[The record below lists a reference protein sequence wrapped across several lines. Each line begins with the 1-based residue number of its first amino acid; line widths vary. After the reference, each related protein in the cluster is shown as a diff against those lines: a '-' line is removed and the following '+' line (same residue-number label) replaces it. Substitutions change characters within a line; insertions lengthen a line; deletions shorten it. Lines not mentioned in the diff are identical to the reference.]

1 MGRIWK
7 VSAVR
12 SRMMLRKMSQLCP
25 SPHSPIPDF
34 KSFQFPE
41 KLPSQCHSSFD
52 KDPVKPKEES
62 APEKSLVLGPTPDV
76 CSRSATKSTGR
87 STTSNSCPTC
97 NSGLINLALLM
108 GLVTLLKIILG
119 FCANVNADVP
129 AIATVIP
136 TNFQLPLFFL
146 VFPVIVLLLTY
157 RVELLI
163 SQNKISW
170 DNALPCHLA
179 TLAMVLILPA
189 VGLRRQL
196 HLDGLIFNLLI
207 CFSYIIMAMKL
218 VSYIQVNKKCR
229 EELVNDNTTKQVV
242 YPANLTLGS
251 ITYFLLS
258 PTLTYQP
265 NVSRTSTI
273 QLNVV
278 FLRALECCVL
288 QLGVR
293 SAIMAIPNV
302 IVGLLEAI
310 KSEDMVVVVER
321 FLTLSL
327 VFNIVFMSTFYL
339 LFVSFLQLTSELL
352 QVQERKFFHSWW
364 NASTMEE
371 FWRWWNLPVH
381 RWCVKHIYLP
391 FVKNGWSKR
400 HAMLAVF
407 LTSALLHEYLIS
419 CPLQITGHFAFIG
432 FLGQLPLCKISEVAM
447 SRCGGR
453 VGNLLVW
460 GILIFGNAVG
470 VVVYYKEVVGAK

>member
-1 MGRIWK
+1 
-7 VSAVR
+7 
-12 SRMMLRKMSQLCP
+12 MMLRKMSQFCP
-25 SPHSPIPDF
+25 FPHSPIPDL

-41 KLPSQCHSSFD
+41 NVPSQCHFSFD
-52 KDPVKPKEES
+52 NDSMKPKEES
-62 APEKSLVLGPTPDV
+62 VPAKSLVLSPTPNAY
-76 CSRSATKSTGR
+76 SRSSTKSTGP
-87 STTSNSCPTC
+87 SLANNSCPTC
-97 NSGLINLALLM
+97 RSGLINFALLM
-108 GLVTLLKIILG
+108 GLMTFLKIMLG
-119 FCANVNADVP
+119 FCANVNPDVP
-129 AIATVIP
+129 TIATVIP
-136 TNFQLPLFFL
+136 TNFQIPLFFL
-146 VFPVIVLLLTY
+146 IFPVIALLLTY
-157 RVELLI
+157 SVELLL
-163 SQNKISW
+163 SQNKIRW
-170 DNALPCHLA
+170 DNALLCHLA
-179 TLAMVLILPA
+179 TLAMVLIIPA
-189 VGLRRQL
+189 AGLRRQF
-196 HLDGLIFNLLI
+196 HVDGLIFNLLI
-207 CFSYIIMAMKL
+207 CSSYIIMAMKL

-229 EELVNDNTTKQVV
+229 DELVDNNNTKQVV
-242 YPANLTLGS
+242 YPSNVTLGS

-302 IVGLLEAI
+302 VVGLLEAI
-310 KSEDMVVVVER
+310 KSEDAVVVVER

>member
-52 KDPVKPKEES
+52 KDSVKPKEES

-129 AIATVIP
+129 TIATVIP

-229 EELVNDNTTKQVV
+229 EELVNDNTTKQ
-242 YPANLTLGS
+242 
-251 ITYFLLS
+251 
-258 PTLTYQP
+258 
-265 NVSRTSTI
+265 
-273 QLNVV
+273 LNVV

-293 SAIMAIPNV
+293 SAIMAIPIV

-310 KSEDMVVVVER
+310 KSEDTVVVVER

-339 LFVSFLQLTSELL
+339 LFVSFLQLISELL
-352 QVQERKFFHSWW
+352 QVQERKFFH
-364 NASTMEE
+364 
-371 FWRWWNLPVH
+371 
-381 RWCVKHIYLP
+381 
-391 FVKNGWSKR
+391 
-400 HAMLAVF
+400 
-407 LTSALLHEYLIS
+407 
-419 CPLQITGHFAFIG
+419 
-432 FLGQLPLCKISEVAM
+432 
-447 SRCGGR
+447 
-453 VGNLLVW
+453 
-460 GILIFGNAVG
+460 
-470 VVVYYKEVVGAK
+470 